1 VRRRVMYKICKTIIS
16 RAPRGRDARGALIH
30 MNISRAI
37 LSTGNFWDSDVFLH
51 ILFLDDH
58 NFINNHPPN
67 LKLVSND
74 APCDLL
80 QSALKIRL

>member
-1 VRRRVMYKICKTIIS
+1 MIIDEIMVVQKQDMFVS
-16 RAPRGRDARGALIH
+16 GCPVQKH
-30 MNISRAI
+30 K
-37 LSTGNFWDSDVFLH
+37 DV
-51 ILFLDDH
+51 LFLDDH
-58 NFINNHPPN
+58 NLINNHPPD

>member
-1 VRRRVMYKICKTIIS
+1 MII
-16 RAPRGRDARGALIH
+16 DEI
-30 MNISRAI
+30 MVVQKQDI
-37 LSTGNFWDSDVFLH
+37 FVFLNRSSRNRDV
-51 ILFLDDH
+51 LFLDDH
-58 NFINNHPPN
+58 NFVNNHPPD